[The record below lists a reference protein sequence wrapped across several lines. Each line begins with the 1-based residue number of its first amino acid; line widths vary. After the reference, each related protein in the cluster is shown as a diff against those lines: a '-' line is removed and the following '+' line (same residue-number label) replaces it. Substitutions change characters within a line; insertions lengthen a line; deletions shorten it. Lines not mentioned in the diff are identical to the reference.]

1 MGRSLCSLLVP
12 LVAWLAW
19 AGCATGQADDSDAR
33 DTPPRPDV
41 DADVAVDGGCS
52 PPCGPGETCIRGR
65 CMPAT
70 CDSGCP
76 TGQQCC
82 GDVCTDVRTDPE
94 NCGTCGVTCA
104 PQGDSC
110 FAGTCSCNGA
120 AACGAGR
127 GCCEG
132 LGCVD
137 IEGNVEHCG
146 ACFNACPAGVECL
159 SGTCGGSC
167 ETGCPEVPH
176 GDTACAGT
184 TCAISSCDDGW
195 ADVDGVVGNGCE
207 CAVTEEPEGGETC
220 DTAIDLGEVSD
231 TTAGETLT
239 ASGSIIPADDADW
252 YTFNA
257 TDIAETDCDNFFVDV
272 RFASNPEE
280 QFAFEVYAGDC
291 STSVCAGDVLFTY
304 YTDYNDAT
312 GTEVRGE
319 CPCTAVNTVGL
330 NICHDTTK
338 RFYVKVRRA
347 SGTTGGTCEGYS
359 LAISNGVYS
368 TS

>member
-1 MGRSLCSLLVP
+1 MGCRPGLL
-12 LVAWLAW
+12 LMIGASLAW
-19 AGCATGQADDSDAR
+19 VGCATGQADDTDVR
-33 DTPPRPDV
+33 DITPPTDV
-41 DADVAVDGGCS
+41 DGETVDGGCD
-52 PPCGPGETCIRGR
+52 PPCAPGETCVRGR

-70 CDSGCP
+70 CDAGCP
-76 TGQQCC
+76 SGQQCC
-82 GDVCTDVRTDPE
+82 GGVCADVRTDPN

-137 IEGNVEHCG
+137 IEGNPEHCG
-146 ACFNACPAGVECL
+146 ECFHACEAGVECL

-167 ETGCPEVPH
+167 ETGCPDVPH
-176 GDTACAGT
+176 GRTACAGT
-184 TCAISSCDDGW
+184 ACAISSCDDGW

-207 CAVTEEPEGGETC
+207 CAVAAEPAGGETC
-220 DTAIDLGEVSD
+220 ETAIDLGEISD
-231 TTAGETLT
+231 TSTGETLT
-239 ASGSIIPADDADW
+239 AEGSIVPSDDVDW

-257 TDIAETDCDNFFVDV
+257 LDIPETDCDNFYVDV
-272 RFASNPEE
+272 RFTSNPEE

-291 STSVCAGDVLFTY
+291 STSICAGDVLFTY
-304 YTDYNDAT
+304 YTDYNDAS
-312 GTEVRGE
+312 GPEVRGE
-319 CPCTAVNTVGL
+319 CPCTTTNTAGR
-330 NICHDTTK
+330 NMCHDSTK

-347 SGTTGGTCEGYS
+347 SGTTGGTCEGYA
-359 LAISNGVYS
+359 LIITNGVYS